1 MNRLL
6 LAGALLSAVF
16 AVLPARAQQ
25 EATPVNGDTRL
36 VTFDYDPDQTYLI
49 LTRPKAVT
57 HIQLRPDEKVKG
69 AFAGDTANFTVV
81 VSADRNNILI
91 RPKYPDLS
99 TSFTLLTTERNY
111 PMMLRSTPEATG
123 KWYQRVTWNFPDL
136 VVQDMAMAPERE
148 PEKPAP
154 VLLRDAQPASAS
166 PRTVAL
172 DRVAFN
178 YSIQGDAEF
187 RPLQVFDDGRRTFL
201 RFAEGLQAFPAL
213 FALEEG
219 DLRVLNFSVEDPF
232 VVVQGVVDALLLKLG
247 KSEVRVTRGAPRRGL
262 PTVAEN
268 YGG

>member
-6 LAGALLSAVF
+6 RAWAL
-16 AVLPARAQQ
+16 VLPAFAVVPAHAQQ

-136 VVQDMAMAPERE
+136 VVQDMAMAQERE
-148 PEKPAP
+148 PEKPVP
-154 VLLRDAQPASAS
+154 VLLREAPPVATS

-262 PTVAEN
+262 PAVTEN